1 MALIYNKI
9 QASYT
14 LLKDRF
20 SNLLK
25 GSSDVQEALER
36 IDNVL
41 IPATYVQDG
50 LFSSGDKLKLDT
62 LQEVVEDGGIGHISL
77 TSGYGTFSFESN
89 TIEDNYIINHKL
101 NSYNLTI
108 TVMFMNDDGYWENM
122 VVPITFVDENTIHIT
137 LVEPREIIVHINA
150 VEYFFNYIYESTNN
164 QMVHEITHNL
174 NSYNLLFNII
184 VYDIVE
190 EKWKNDLAKFVYK
203 DENTGIL
210 TLTEA
215 VPCRVNFIRL

>member
-1 MALIYNKI
+1 MLLYNKI
-9 QASYT
+9 QASLT
-14 LLKDRF
+14 LLRDSFK
-20 SNLLK
+20 NLLK
-25 GSSDVQEALER
+25 GSPNVQDALER
-36 IDNVL
+36 IDDIL
-41 IPATYVQDG
+41 IPATYDRDG

-77 TSGYGTFSFESN
+77 TSGYGTYSFESN
-89 TIEDNYIINHKL
+89 TVEDDYTINHKL

-108 TVMFMNDDGYWENM
+108 TVMFMNEDGFWENM
-122 VVPITFVDENTIHIT
+122 VVPITFIDENTIHIK

-150 VEYFFNYIYESTNN
+150 VEYFFSYTYESTQN
-164 QMVHEITHNL
+164 QLVHEITHNL
-174 NSYNLLFNII
+174 KSFNLLFNII
-184 VYDIVE
+184 VYDVVE